1 MRFSL
6 RIFLGYFLLVVV
18 LGAYLVSLIGEEIKP
33 TVRQSAEEILA
44 ETANLLAEVIR
55 DDFVAGTLDSSTF
68 SDAIGRFT
76 LRQPKA
82 TIWGV
87 RKDSVD
93 LRVYVTDAAGVVQ
106 LDSTGEAVGQDY
118 SQWRDVY
125 LTLKGEYGAR
135 SSTITIDGD
144 PTTVMYVAAP
154 IVSGGRTVGV
164 LTIAKPNLSMQP
176 YIERAYAKL
185 TRATIILVGMGLA
198 LGGLFSYWLSRGIT
212 QLTDFA
218 RHVAAGGGGPPPA
231 LRGNRELGI
240 LSQAIGTMRDKLEG
254 KSYVENYVHGL
265 THELKSP
272 LAGIQ
277 SSAELLGDDLTE
289 SERARFVEHIQRET
303 ARMQAIVD
311 RLLELAKL
319 EQRHELQD
327 PIELP
332 LANIVESVRSALDPQ
347 MDRRSIRP
355 RIEIPTAATVLGER
369 FLLEQA
375 LRNLWQN
382 ALDHSPDGAAI
393 TVEAHPSPRGWR
405 LSIHNQGDP
414 IPDFAV
420 PRLFERFYSLPRRPS
435 GAKGSGLGL
444 PLTESIAKLHGGA
457 VSVGN
462 HPVEGVVASMDLP
475 AAQR

>member
-6 RIFLGYFLLVVV
+6 RIFLGYFLLVIV
-18 LGAYLVSLIGEEIKP
+18 LGAYLVSLIGDEIKP

-44 ETANLLAEVIR
+44 ESANLLAEVIR
-55 DDFVAGTLDSSTF
+55 DDFVAGTLDSGAF
-68 SDAIGRFT
+68 AAAISRFT

-87 RKDSVD
+87 RKDAVD
-93 LRVYVTDAAGVVQ
+93 LRVYVTDAAGIVK
-106 LDSTGEAVGQDY
+106 LDSTGEVVGQDY

-135 SSTITIDGD
+135 SSTIGIDGD

-154 IVSGGRTVGV
+154 IVSEGRTVGV
-164 LTIAKPNLSMQP
+164 LTVAKPNLSMQP
-176 YIERAYAKL
+176 YIERAYEKL
-185 TRATIILVGMGLA
+185 TRATIILVGLGLV
-198 LGGLFSYWLSRGIT
+198 LGGFFSYWLSRGIT

-218 RHVAAGGGGPPPA
+218 RRVADGGGGPPPA
-231 LRGNRELGI
+231 LQGNRELGI

-277 SSAELLGDDLTE
+277 SSAELLGDNLTE

-303 ARMQAIVD
+303 ARMQTIVD

-319 EQRHELQD
+319 EQRRELQD
-327 PIELP
+327 PVPLP
-332 LANIVESVRSALDPQ
+332 LASIVESVRSALGPQ

-355 RIEIPTAATVLGER
+355 RIEIPPSATVLGER

-375 LRNLWQN
+375 VRNLWQN
-382 ALDHSPDGAAI
+382 ALDHSPDGAAV
-393 TVEAHPSPRGWR
+393 TVEVDPTATGWR
-405 LSIHNQGDP
+405 LTLHNQGDP
-414 IPDFAV
+414 IPEFAL
-420 PRLFERFYSLPRRPS
+420 PRLFERFYSLPRGAS
-435 GAKGSGLGL
+435 GTKGSGLGL
-444 PLTESIAKLHGGA
+444 PLTESIAKLHGGT

-462 HPVEGVVASMDLP
+462 HPVEGVVAYLDLP
-475 AAQR
+475 SASR